1 MWHKLVG
8 KILNRQHNMRKKSVP
23 NSSTPNTESH
33 AMRQAAT
40 LTAQQLN
47 RVLDYCKSTR
57 HPARNRAII
66 LTTHWAG
73 LRIGE
78 VAALRWADVVDST
91 GAVRNEFRLSAAQ
104 TKGNTACTVLIPQRL
119 QAELERYYRAVK
131 PCKLNTP
138 VFATQRTAGFTANTL
153 THIVNGIYKSAGLV
167 GATSH
172 SGRRTFI
179 TNLAEQGVGAR
190 VLMELARHQNLATTQ
205 RYIDVKPSMLR
216 AAVELA

>member
-23 NSSTPNTESH
+23 NSSTPNTKSH

-47 RVLDYCKSTR
+47 RVLDYCKHTR

-78 VAALRWADVVDST
+78 VAALRWADVVDSA

-104 TKGNTACTVLIPQRL
+104 TKGHHACTVLIPQRL
-119 QAELERYYRAVK
+119 QAELERYYQVVK
-131 PCKLNTP
+131 PSKLNTL
-138 VFATQRTAGFTANTL
+138 VFATQRRAGFTANTL
-153 THIVNGIYKSAGLV
+153 THIVNGIYKSAG
-167 GATSH
+167 
-172 SGRRTFI
+172 
-179 TNLAEQGVGAR
+179 
-190 VLMELARHQNLATTQ
+190 
-205 RYIDVKPSMLR
+205 
-216 AAVELA
+216 

>member
-8 KILNRQHNMRKKSVP
+8 KILNRQHNIR
-23 NSSTPNTESH
+23 TESASNSTAPTLEQH

-47 RVLDYCKSTR
+47 RVLDYCKHTR
-57 HPARNRAII
+57 HPARNRAIL

-78 VAALRWADVVDST
+78 VAALLWADVVDSA

-104 TKGNTACTVLIPQRL
+104 TKGNSACTVLIPQRL

-131 PCKLNTP
+131 PSKLNTP

-179 TNLAEQGVGAR
+179 TNLASKGISVR
-190 VLMELARHQNLATTQ
+190 VLASLAGHRSIAVTQ
-205 RYIDVKPSMLR
+205 KYIDVNDDMKR
-216 AAVELA
+216 NAVELA